1 VTPLLTAETTEAV
14 IAGVP
19 ATVIV
24 PGLVTLI
31 LGIITSIVAIVNR
44 KGGARDLA
52 RQQAA
57 EKKAKDE
64 QDERARRE
72 PGWDD
77 IVAESRKLREDL
89 GKSYDD
95 FQRLRQ
101 EFKGMQIVV
110 DRRDRATARVLR
122 SAADQWPKGTSG
134 PVFDPADLAI
144 LEDTMPHQWRAAP
157 NPEGTPA

>member
-1 VTPLLTAETTEAV
+1 VTVSFIAETSEAV
-14 IAGVP
+14 
-19 ATVIV
+19 ATGIPSTVLV
-24 PGLVTLI
+24 PGLVAVL
-31 LGIITSIVAIVNR
+31 VADQR
-44 KGGARDLA
+44 
-52 RQQAA
+52 
-57 EKKAKDE
+57 AKE
-64 QDERARRE
+64 AQDERARRE

>member
-1 VTPLLTAETTEAV
+1 VTGRFIAETSEAV
-14 IAGVP
+14 
-19 ATVIV
+19 ATGIPSTVLV
-24 PGLVTLI
+24 PGLVAI
-31 LGIITSIVAIVNR
+31 LVAVIGGCFAWLNR
-44 KGGARDLA
+44 KGGARDQ
-52 RQQAA
+52 RRQAA
-57 EKKAKDE
+57 ADQRAKE
-64 QDERARRE
+64 AQDERARRE